1 MIKISVGDRGTLEK
15 FKENK
20 GKYRYALVGVE
31 DTRGEIRYCDR
42 SFFWKASEYL
52 ILLSAIVFIM
62 NMNQGMYLV
71 GLMILVTICSVS
83 FCVSADESVASS
95 SDDSPWAGTWIDTN
109 YTVTLSQNGSTITGI
124 AVVSD
129 PEKAD
134 PFKLTGTLS
143 DDGKTLQS
151 VLTETGTLILNL
163 SEDKMMFYGAGT
175 VDAVDNVS
183 EPLSYTFNATR
194 NGTTIIPDQEWT
206 GTWESKKN
214 IMTFIQNGTSVTG
227 DYHALTSL
235 KFGGQVNGTISA
247 DGQNLSMIWISPED
261 DTFTLS
267 VDGMNLIEGEC
278 TDEKISVNGYCL
290 NLTKKV

>member
-1 MIKISVGDRGTLEK
+1 MSV
-15 FKENK
+15 
-20 GKYRYALVGVE
+20 
-31 DTRGEIRYCDR
+31 
-42 SFFWKASEYL
+42 
-52 ILLSAIVFIM
+52 
-62 NMNQGMYLV
+62 NQGMYLV
-71 GLMILVTICSVS
+71 GVVILATICSVS
-83 FCVSADESVASS
+83 CFVYADESITSS
-95 SDDSPWAGTWIDTN
+95 SHGSPWAGTWTDAN

-124 AVVSD
+124 AIVSD
-129 PEKAD
+129 QEKAD

-143 DDGKTLQS
+143 EDSKSLQS
-151 VLTETGTLILNL
+151 VLTETGTLTLNL

-206 GTWESKKN
+206 GTWESKRN
-214 IMTFIQNGTSVTG
+214 VMTFIQNGTFVTG
-227 DYHALTSL
+227 DYHALTST

-247 DGQNLSMIWISPED
+247 DGQTLSMKWISPED

-267 VDGMNLIEGEC
+267 DDGMNLIEGDC